1 MNKVE
6 QRFLKDLANELE
18 VDTRT
23 IDDSFSLMGDSWD
36 SVTVISTVA
45 LIDDHFDV
53 SVEGSELED
62 CENVGQVLS
71 LIRQALDS

>member
-18 VDTRT
+18 VDART
-23 IDDSFSLMGDSWD
+23 IDDSFSLIGDSWD
-36 SVTVISTVA
+36 SVTVLSTVA

-62 CENVGQVLS
+62 CESVGQVLS
-71 LIRQALDS
+71 LIRQALNS

>member
-18 VDTRT
+18 VDART
-23 IDDSFSLMGDSWD
+23 MDDSFSLMGDSWD
-36 SVTVISTVA
+36 SVTVLSTVA

-71 LIRQALDS
+71 LIRQALNS